1 VGIGEGAVQASSG
14 GESKQLGNCRI
25 NFISGMAARWQG
37 EHGKA
42 VVKENR
48 KQVVLIRHTWTGT
61 DRVQLNKKRREGEP
75 ERNAYVICDHVKR
88 ICVSVVVGV
97 EYVHD
102 SEFDSIYL
110 QRNNA
115 ERTVTTWSTVERGL
129 KRWDAY
135 YIWTNGRKKKK

>member
-1 VGIGEGAVQASSG
+1 
-14 GESKQLGNCRI
+14 
-25 NFISGMAARWQG
+25 MAARWQG

-42 VVKENR
+42 VIQENR

-75 ERNAYVICDHVKR
+75 ERNAYVNCDHVKR

-97 EYVHD
+97 EYVHG
-102 SEFDSIYL
+102 SELDIFL

-115 ERTVTTWSTVERGL
+115 ERTVTTRSTVERGL
-129 KRWDAY
+129 KRWDACY
-135 YIWTNGRKKKK
+135 TWTYGRIKQK